1 MNRQEIAEIIERAGR
16 FPAFFQAFF
25 PAFFPATQT
34 SDEA

>member
-16 FPAFFQAFF
+16 FPAFF

>member
-16 FPAFFQAFF
+16 FPAFF
-25 PAFFPATQT
+25 PATQT